1 MSFTGWRISSERLRL
16 KLAPAAQY
24 KEVPLNRY
32 HVAILGATGMV
43 GQEMLATLLE
53 RNFPAERI
61 TLLASE
67 RSVGRTLTCKG
78 RTFTV
83 ELACPEA
90 FEGVDVVLA
99 SAGGSVS
106 AVLAPEAVKRG
117 ALVIDNTSHFRMDP
131 RVPLVIPEINPE
143 ALEGHHG
150 IIANPNCST
159 AILLMALAPLRR
171 RFAIE
176 RVLVSTYQ
184 SVSGAGK
191 EAVDELRA
199 QTSARLRGE
208 DLAPSALSKPIAFNV
223 IPQIDS
229 FLESGYTKE
238 EMKFTHE
245 TRKILGQPELR
256 ISGTCVRVP
265 VEVGHAMTVNVEFD
279 RAVSPDDVRG
289 TLATAPGVRLM
300 DDPRASIYPQ
310 PTDAAGI
317 DEVLVGRIRGDVS
330 HPHAINFWVVG
341 DNLRKGA
348 ALNAV
353 QIAEE
358 LDRRGLLGVR
368 RHAVAADPQS

>member
-1 MSFTGWRISSERLRL
+1 M
-16 KLAPAAQY
+16 
-24 KEVPLNRY
+24 NRY

-43 GQEMLATLLE
+43 GQEMLETLLDRE
-53 RNFPAERI
+53 FPAERI

-67 RSVGRTLTCKG
+67 RSVGKTVTCRG
-78 RTFTV
+78 RSFTV

-106 AVLAPEAVKRG
+106 AALAPEAVKRG
-117 ALVIDNTSHFRMDP
+117 AIVIDNTSHFRMDP
-131 RVPLVIPEINPE
+131 TVPLVIPEINAH
-143 ALEGHHG
+143 ALDAHTG

-159 AILLMALAPLRR
+159 AILLMALNPLRK
-171 RFAIE
+171 RFKVE

-199 QTSARLRGE
+199 QSAARLNGE
-208 DLAPSALSKPIAFNV
+208 DMAPAALAKPIAFNL
-223 IPQIDS
+223 IPQIDA
-229 FLESGYTKE
+229 FLDSGYTKE

-245 TRKILGQPELR
+245 TRKIFELPEFR

-279 RAVSPDDVRG
+279 RAVSPEEIRDA
-289 TLATAPGVRLM
+289 LASSVGVRLM
-300 DDPRASIYPQ
+300 DEPKAMSYPQ
-310 PTDAAGI
+310 PTDAAGR

-330 HPHAINFWVVG
+330 HPHAINMWVVG

-353 QIAEE
+353 QIAEV
-358 LDRRGLLGVR
+358 LDQRGLLGGQR
-368 RHAVAADPQS
+368 PALVADTQS

>member
-1 MSFTGWRISSERLRL
+1 LT
-16 KLAPAAQY
+16 
-24 KEVPLNRY
+24 RY

-43 GQEMLATLLE
+43 GQEMLETLLD

-67 RSVGRTLTCKG
+67 RSAGKTVTCRGRD
-78 RTFTV
+78 FIV
-83 ELACPEA
+83 ERAVPEA

-106 AVLAPEAVKRG
+106 AALAPEAVKRG
-117 ALVIDNTSHFRMDP
+117 AVVIDNTSYFRMDP
-131 RVPLVIPEINPE
+131 TVPLVIPEINPH
-143 ALEGHHG
+143 ALDGHHG

-159 AILLMALAPLRR
+159 AILLMALNPLRK
-171 RFAIE
+171 RFKVE
-176 RVLVSTYQ
+176 RVLVSSYQ

-191 EAVDELRA
+191 EAVDELRE
-199 QTSARLRGE
+199 QTAARLRGE
-208 DLAPSALSKPIAFNV
+208 DLAPSALSKPIAFNL
-223 IPQIDS
+223 IPQIDA
-229 FLESGYTKE
+229 FLDSGYTKE

-245 TRKILGQPELR
+245 TRKIFEIPEFR

-279 RAVSPDDVRG
+279 RTVSPEEARDA
-289 TLATAPGVRLM
+289 LAAAPGVRLLDEPQAM
-300 DDPRASIYPQ
+300 AYPQ
-310 PTDAAGI
+310 PTDAAGG

-330 HPHAINFWVVG
+330 HPHGLNMWVVG

-348 ALNAV
+348 ALNAI

-358 LDRRGLLGVR
+358 LDRRGLLQGR
-368 RHAVAADPQS
+368 RPALAADTQS

>member
-1 MSFTGWRISSERLRL
+1 M
-16 KLAPAAQY
+16 
-24 KEVPLNRY
+24 NRY

-43 GQEMLATLLE
+43 GQEMLETLLD
-53 RNFPAERI
+53 RDFPAERI

-67 RSVGRTLTCKG
+67 RSVGKTVSCRG
-78 RTFTV
+78 REFTV
-83 ELACPEA
+83 ELARPEA

-106 AVLAPEAVKRG
+106 AALAPAAVTRG
-117 ALVIDNTSHFRMDP
+117 AVVIDNTSHFRMDP
-131 RVPLVIPEINPE
+131 TVPLVIPEINPQ

-159 AILLMALAPLRR
+159 AILLMALNPLRK
-171 RFAIE
+171 RFHVE

-191 EAVDELRA
+191 EAVDELHD
-199 QTSARLRGE
+199 QTAARLKGE
-208 DLAPSALSKPIAFNV
+208 DLAPSALSKPIAFNL

-229 FLESGYTKE
+229 FLDSGYTKE
-238 EMKFTHE
+238 EMKFTNE
-245 TRKILGQPELR
+245 TRKIFDAPEFR

-265 VEVGHAMTVNVEFD
+265 VAVGHAMTVNVEFD
-279 RAVSPDDVRG
+279 RAVSPEEIRDA
-289 TLATAPGVRLM
+289 LAAAPGVRLLDEPKAM
-300 DDPRASIYPQ
+300 RYPQ
-310 PTDAAGI
+310 PTDAAGL
-317 DEVLVGRIRGDVS
+317 DDVLVGRIRADVS
-330 HPHAINFWVVG
+330 HPHGINMWVVG

-358 LDRRGLLGVR
+358 MHRRGLLRGR
-368 RHAVAADPQS
+368 RQAVSADS